1 MNNTR
6 KRKSGVTKHVHLCSV
21 IVIVELTTKQLREV
35 VTQSLRRIRLSQKH
49 GENPSHILSFV
60 YFNLHDCIH
69 FLCVNMQ

>member
-35 VTQSLRRIRLSQKH
+35 VTQSLRRHTRQR
-49 GENPSHILSFV
+49 N
-60 YFNLHDCIH
+60 
-69 FLCVNMQ
+69 FLKQLY